1 MSKCLQVH
9 SEHYMKSHIQITLHK
24 AEPIPGV
31 QEMAASVD
39 EHECA
44 NKYEFSTMESVQAFH
59 LVYLQGIPFKFDQ
72 LRSVDD
78 LSHHL
83 MVKCQPSMPT
93 HQLP

>member
-1 MSKCLQVH
+1 
-9 SEHYMKSHIQITLHK
+9 MKSHIQITLHK

-31 QEMAASVD
+31 QEMVASVD

-59 LVYLQGIPFKFDQ
+59 LVYLQGIPFKFDL
-72 LRSVDD
+72 LRSVDG

>member
-1 MSKCLQVH
+1 
-9 SEHYMKSHIQITLHK
+9 MKSHIQITLHK

-59 LVYLQGIPFKFDQ
+59 LVYLQGIPFKFDL
-72 LRSVDD
+72 LRSVDG

>member
-24 AEPIPGV
+24 AEAIPGV

-59 LVYLQGIPFKFDQ
+59 LVYLQGIPFKENKNQ
-72 LRSVDD
+72 GVN
-78 LSHHL
+78 
-83 MVKCQPSMPT
+83 P
-93 HQLP
+93 

>member
-1 MSKCLQVH
+1 
-9 SEHYMKSHIQITLHK
+9 MKSHIQITLHK

>member
-1 MSKCLQVH
+1 
-9 SEHYMKSHIQITLHK
+9 
-24 AEPIPGV
+24 
-31 QEMAASVD
+31 MAASVD

-59 LVYLQGIPFKFDQ
+59 LVYLQGIPFKFDL
-72 LRSVDD
+72 LRSVDG

-83 MVKCQPSMPT
+83 MVKCQPSIPT

>member
-1 MSKCLQVH
+1 
-9 SEHYMKSHIQITLHK
+9 MKSHIQITLHK

-31 QEMAASVD
+31 QEMVASVD

-72 LRSVDD
+72 LRSVDG

>member
-1 MSKCLQVH
+1 
-9 SEHYMKSHIQITLHK
+9 MKSHIQITLHK

-59 LVYLQGIPFKFDQ
+59 LVYLQGIPFKFDL
-72 LRSVDD
+72 LRSVDG

-83 MVKCQPSMPT
+83 MVKCQPSIPT